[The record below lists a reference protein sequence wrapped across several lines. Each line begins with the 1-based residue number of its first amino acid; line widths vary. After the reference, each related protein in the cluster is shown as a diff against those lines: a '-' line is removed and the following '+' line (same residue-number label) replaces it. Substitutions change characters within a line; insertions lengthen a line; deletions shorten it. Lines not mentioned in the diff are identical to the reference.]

1 MMITRTSALTA
12 KRTFTSLLYQFQYIS
27 IIPRS
32 ITLSRWNSVIPIC
45 NEYPMSKLFFKGR
58 IETRQNHVLAGYNVN
73 RDVKAGT
80 EESPIAVMVQTE
92 ARKAE
97 VEALAAN
104 SAIFVNITVDANK
117 EENTLELDTL
127 LNKPKTMTFEKTPN
141 RNDPCSCGSGKKYK
155 KCCA

>member
-1 MMITRTSALTA
+1 
-12 KRTFTSLLYQFQYIS
+12 
-27 IIPRS
+27 
-32 ITLSRWNSVIPIC
+32 
-45 NEYPMSKLFFKGR
+45 MSKLFFKGR
-58 IETRQNHVLAGYNVN
+58 IETRQNHVLSGYNVN

-80 EESPIAVMVQTE
+80 EEAPISVVVNTE
-92 ARKAE
+92 VRKAE
-97 VEALAAN
+97 IEAL
-104 SAIFVNITVDANK
+104 SKEHSIVVDIVMDAEK

>member
-1 MMITRTSALTA
+1 
-12 KRTFTSLLYQFQYIS
+12 
-27 IIPRS
+27 
-32 ITLSRWNSVIPIC
+32 
-45 NEYPMSKLFFKGR
+45 MSKLFFKGR
-58 IETRQNHVLAGYNVN
+58 IETRQNHVLSGYNVN

-80 EESPIAVMVQTE
+80 EEAPISVVVNTE

-97 VEALAAN
+97 IEALAKEH
-104 SAIFVNITVDANK
+104 SIVVDIVMDVEK
-117 EENTLELDTL
+117 EENTLELETL